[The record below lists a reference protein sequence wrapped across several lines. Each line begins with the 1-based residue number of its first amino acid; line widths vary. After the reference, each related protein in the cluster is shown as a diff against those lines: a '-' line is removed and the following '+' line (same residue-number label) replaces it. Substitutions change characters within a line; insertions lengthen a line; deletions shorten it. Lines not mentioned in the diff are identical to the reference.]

1 MKVSRFLMYS
11 LGCKQFDNYAKD
23 DGRLF
28 VGCFE
33 PENKASWQLKTDI
46 SPHVL
51 KKADSSEQ

>member
-11 LGCKQFDNYAKD
+11 LGCKQLDNHVKD
-23 DGRLF
+23 DGRLL
-28 VGCFE
+28 VGCFDT
-33 PENKASWQLKTDI
+33 ENKASWQLKTGI